1 MTVRQTTEY
10 NKCNRLQTL
19 EITETMSIR
28 IGNAPCSWGVEF
40 AQDDRNPTWQTVLEQ
55 CSRAGYTGI
64 ELGPVGF
71 MPEDPA
77 ELGDALAAN
86 GLELIGGV
94 VFRAFHDKSQWD
106 DVMDGAVRT
115 CKALQAHGASH
126 FVLIDSISPRRAP
139 TAGRVSEAEQ
149 MDTAEWNAFRD
160 RIMTVAKLGYEE
172 YGLIPEIHPHAGGF
186 MDFEPEVERLL
197 SETDP
202 DQLKICIDT
211 GHCTYAGFD
220 PVAFMQRHMERITYV
235 HFKSTDAKVKAEA
248 IANRTGFYEACGQG
262 IFCNLSDG
270 EVDFPAVRQLLLD
283 ANYSG
288 WCTIEQDCDPK
299 MDPDPEGDARLN
311 REYLQSIGFA

>member
-1 MTVRQTTEY
+1 MT
-10 NKCNRLQTL
+10 
-19 EITETMSIR
+19 IR

-40 AQDDRNPTWQTVLEQ
+40 ADDPRNPTWRTVLKE
-55 CSRAGYTGI
+55 CAEAGYIGI

-77 ELGDALAAN
+77 VLAEALDAF

-94 VFRAFHDKSQWD
+94 VFRPFHDPEAWD
-106 DVMDGAVRT
+106 EVMDGAVRT
-115 CKALQAHGASH
+115 CKALKAHGAEH

-139 TAGRVSEAEQ
+139 TAGRPAEAEQ
-149 MDTAEWNAFRD
+149 MDDAEWKAYRD
-160 RIMTVAKLGYEE
+160 RLMTVARMGAEE
-172 YGLIPEIHPHAGGF
+172 YGLIPEMHPHAGGF

-197 SETDP
+197 AETDP
-202 DQLKICIDT
+202 AELKLCIDT

-220 PVAFMQRHMERITYV
+220 PVAFMKRHMDRITYV

-262 IFCNLSDG
+262 IFCNLADG

-283 ANYSG
+283 AGYEG
-288 WCTIEQDCDPK
+288 WCTIEQDCDPTL
-299 MDPDPEGDARLN
+299 DVSPVDDARAN
-311 REYLQSIGFA
+311 REYLESVGFT